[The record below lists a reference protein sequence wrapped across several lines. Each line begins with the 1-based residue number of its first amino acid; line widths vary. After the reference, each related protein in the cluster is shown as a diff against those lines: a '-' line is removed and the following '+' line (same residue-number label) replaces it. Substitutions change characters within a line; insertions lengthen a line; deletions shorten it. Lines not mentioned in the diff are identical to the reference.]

1 MNEKNWSVCVIEP
14 NKYEAQIVQD
24 MLYNAGCDKY
34 RIFTDANLAMETLE
48 SFNAN
53 IVLATFELG
62 KQDGAAWTRAFRRN
76 HNILNRKA
84 AVFLISGSF
93 SRSLAETCR
102 HAGANAL
109 IGKPISTKALLE
121 TIKKVLAS
129 PREFIDAEGY
139 VGPCRRAG
147 IVTAGTGA
155 TGATSKRRKADKA
168 AEKPAA
174 AAGGMPTLTFEQAV
188 GALGAA
194 TAQFKMDPSAGATCE
209 AALRFVQAYAVAG
222 KDHEMMRACAAFAQQ
237 IVATKSMPADVARV
251 ALDACVDGIKQLA
264 GLSVGEGAKRVE
276 IAENVRQAVAKAA
289 MQKAA

>member
-1 MNEKNWSVCVIEP
+1 MNEKLWSVCVIEP

-24 MLYNAGCDKY
+24 MLYNAGVDKY
-34 RIFTDANLAMETLE
+34 RIFTDANLAMEALE

-53 IVLATFELG
+53 IVLATIELG

-76 HNILNRKA
+76 HRVLNRKA
-84 AVFLISGSF
+84 AVFLLSGAF

-109 IGKPISTKALLE
+109 IGKPISNKALLE
-121 TIKKVLAS
+121 TIKKVLAA

-155 TGATSKRRKADKA
+155 TKRRKADRA
-168 AEKPAA
+168 AEKPA

-222 KDHEMMRACAAFAQQ
+222 KDHELMRACAAFAQQ
-237 IVATKSMPADVARV
+237 ITATKSMPADVARA
-251 ALDACVDGIKQLA
+251 ALDACVNGVNELA
-264 GLSVGEGAKRVE
+264 KLPPGDAKRTEV
-276 IAENVRQAVAKAA
+276 AEGVRQAVAKAA